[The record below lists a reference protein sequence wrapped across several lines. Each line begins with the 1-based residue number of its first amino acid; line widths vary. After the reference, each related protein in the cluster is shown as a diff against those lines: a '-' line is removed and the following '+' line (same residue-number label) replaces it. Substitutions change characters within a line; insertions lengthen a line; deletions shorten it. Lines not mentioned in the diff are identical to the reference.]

1 MAGAGGVDAG
11 AGVVV
16 LAVCAVSAV
25 VVVRCPE
32 VRLGPRS
39 PSSVSIAWLRRP
51 SPPLRLWDTHTHTHT
66 LVSGRDVP
74 QYEAVWLMAVIC
86 KMFSLHQVFHVF
98 NI

>member
-16 LAVCAVSAV
+16 LAVCAVSAAAAV
-25 VVVRCPE
+25 VVGCPE

-51 SPPLRLWDTHTHTHT
+51 SPPLRLWDTHTHTHI
-66 LVSGRDVP
+66 SKWKGH
-74 QYEAVWLMAVIC
+74 AAI
-86 KMFSLHQVFHVF
+86 
-98 NI
+98 